1 MRVGLG
7 IQLKLKY
14 RMIVKVHKTQ
24 DGRKIVAICDNDL
37 IGKKFGEGN
46 LQLDLSSSF
55 YRGEEMSEEGIIRLI
70 ESSYIVNIVG
80 EKSIKLAIKWG
91 IVDKGNIIK
100 IKNIPQVQAIL
111 G

>member
-7 IQLKLKY
+7 IQLKLRY

-55 YRGEEMSEEGIIRLI
+55 YQGEEMSEKGVM
-70 ESSYIVNIVG
+70 ESVKGCYVVNIVG